1 MNFGKDINVIARYY
15 NEDEAILKVDNFWT
29 VDADTIAKEEDEF
42 MKSLK
47 ENDDFL
53 KLEKLYNYTD
63 ELYKTLDGIHV
74 CQKECA
80 FCCKVPVDISEL
92 EVEYIENNTSH
103 NSEEIIVINKN
114 DYCPFL
120 DQSCGECTIYEY
132 RPLVCRTFYT
142 FDNPSYCEK
151 LDIPHLVAT
160 LEKKP
165 KLSKMYELLLI
176 ITRNNPIKKDIRN
189 YFM

>member
-74 CQKECA
+74 CQKGCA
-80 FCCKVPVDISEL
+80 FCCME
-92 EVEYIENNTSH
+92 
-103 NSEEIIVINKN
+103 
-114 DYCPFL
+114 
-120 DQSCGECTIYEY
+120 
-132 RPLVCRTFYT
+132 R
-142 FDNPSYCEK
+142 
-151 LDIPHLVAT
+151 
-160 LEKKP
+160 
-165 KLSKMYELLLI
+165 
-176 ITRNNPIKKDIRN
+176 
-189 YFM
+189 